1 MTWKKCY
8 KCRWHT
14 DKCKNMQS
22 KNFNKFPE
30 EVSNCNEPIKFNE
43 KNYNGITKQINKTKK
58 EHKCY
63 FCGRHIS
70 VGSSCLV
77 TIDFVDHNI
86 KYSCMDCYRG
96 IITLYGD

>member
-14 DKCKNMQS
+14 DKCKNRES

-30 EVSNCNEPIKFNE
+30 EVSNCNEPIRFEE
-43 KNYNGITKQINKTKK
+43 KTGDGITKQINKTRK

-63 FCGRHIS
+63 FCGHTIHP
-70 VGSSCLV
+70 GSSCLV
-77 TIDFVDHNI
+77 TVDYTDHKI
-86 KYSCMDCYRG
+86 KYSCMECYAG
-96 IITLYGD
+96 IIYLYGD